1 MFLHESMCSCET
13 NIHIHISYLRQ
24 FALSATHAQLS
35 SVCLCVLSCL
45 TFVCVLSVTCLLK
58 IYALDLV
65 LCCVGSSVSVFIS
78 KRSSRFDYYLSTIN
92 NISHSTL
99 VCFILSLFFFLC
111 VVVHSNSHIWKD
123 LV

>member
-1 MFLHESMCSCET
+1 M
-13 NIHIHISYLRQ
+13 
-24 FALSATHAQLS
+24 
-35 SVCLCVLSCL
+35 
-45 TFVCVLSVTCLLK
+45 LSVTCLLK

-99 VCFILSLFFFLC
+99 VCFILSFFFCMCCCSLKL
-111 VVVHSNSHIWKD
+111 SHLEGPGLTNDDNNDDERDGPFRIMK
-123 LV
+123 VSHKAVSYKNF